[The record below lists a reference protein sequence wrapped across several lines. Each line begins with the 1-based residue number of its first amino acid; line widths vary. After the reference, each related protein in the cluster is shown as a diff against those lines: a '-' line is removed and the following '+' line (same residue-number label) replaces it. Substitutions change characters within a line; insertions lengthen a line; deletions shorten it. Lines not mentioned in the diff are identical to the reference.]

1 MKLSVIIV
9 NYNVRA
15 YLEQCLRTVF
25 KALEGFE
32 GEVFVV
38 DNQSTDGSVEM
49 VRRAFPVQVRLMANT
64 ENVGFSRA
72 NNQAIRASTGE
83 HVLLL
88 NPDTVVGEDVFR
100 KVVAFLDADPKAGG
114 LGVKMIDGTGSI
126 PPREQTRASD
136 TGRGLLQDHRPYA
149 PISRAAASSAA
160 TIWGTCRR
168 TRRRPSR
175 SSPVPACSCASGRW
189 TK

>member
-25 KALEGFE
+25 TALEGLE

-38 DNQSTDGSVEM
+38 DNLSTDGSVEM
-49 VRRAFPVQVRLMANT
+49 VREKFPQVKLIANQ

-72 NNQAIRASTGE
+72 NNQAIRVAKGD

-88 NPDTVVGEDVFR
+88 NPDTVVETWLYLAR
-100 KVVAFLDADPKAGG
+100 GG
-114 LGVKMIDGTGSI
+114 K
-126 PPREQTRASD
+126 
-136 TGRGLLQDHRPYA
+136 
-149 PISRAAASSAA
+149 
-160 TIWGTCRR
+160 
-168 TRRRPSR
+168 
-175 SSPVPACSCASGRW
+175 PA
-189 TK
+189 